1 MSSYEKVKL
10 YKHKK
15 IQWYNISNSFDIETT
30 SFYDDGLKKAIM
42 YTWQWAI
49 GTEFVVYGREWSEFN
64 EFISILSKTLG
75 LNDSKRIVC
84 FVHNL
89 GYEMQFFKHYFTIYN
104 LLALKP
110 YKPIK
115 FSTSAGIDFRCSYIL
130 TNQSLSTLSK
140 NYNLKYYKKPNYD
153 YSKIRNSKTK
163 LTDAEIDY
171 IVSDVLAVNE
181 YIQKEI
187 DVYGKISRIP
197 NTSTG
202 KVRNQTRQNT
212 IELTKMGGNDN
223 HGAFRYRHLIQE
235 LTLEPE
241 EFALAHSAYAGGL
254 THSNAENTDVTL
266 YNVGSMDFTSSYP
279 AVMVLFGGFPMSKG
293 KRITQV
299 NNEEFYHYIHYY
311 ACIFSITFF
320 NIQPKVKHENIIS
333 INKCTHIT
341 SDRVINN
348 GRVYSAGALTISL
361 TDMDFKAIDK
371 FYTWDKMIINDMWIY
386 RKGFLPKKLVE
397 SVLYY
402 YENKTKLKGLNDELS
417 KTNYLL
423 YKGYVNSLYGM
434 CCLNPC
440 KPEIKY
446 ENNGE
451 WSEEF
456 KSLTDMVER
465 YNNDK
470 NRFLSYLW
478 GIYISSVA
486 RYNLCVYGILPFA
499 VESGKSDYIYADT
512 DSVKFMN
519 PEKHFDIFR
528 NYNTYIMNK
537 IKYVSKKRKIPI
549 EKFMPVTQKGE
560 PAVIGVWSYEG
571 KYNRFKTLGAKRYFS
586 EKDDKYELTV
596 AGLGKKAGC
605 NYICS
610 LSDNPFEIF
619 TNELYV
625 PGEFTGKQTHTY
637 CEYEINGELKDYQG
651 NTAHYH
657 EMSFIH
663 LEDADYDFNISA
675 EYIKF
680 LRGIK
685 DETL

>member
-1 MSSYEKVKL
+1 MSLFKDVKL

-15 IQWYNISNSFDIETT
+15 IQWYNISNAFDIETT
-30 SFYDDGLKKAIM
+30 SFYDGDIKKAIM
-42 YTWQWAI
+42 YVWQWAV
-49 GTEFVVYGREWSEFN
+49 GTDLVIYGRTWEEFN
-64 EFISILSKTLG
+64 EFIAILSGALG
-75 LNDSKRIVC
+75 LNDSKRIIC
-84 FVHNL
+84 YVHNL
-89 GYEMQFFKHYFTIYN
+89 GYETQFIKHYFTIYN
-104 LLALKP
+104 MLALKP

-115 FSTSAGIDFRCSYIL
+115 FSTSVGIDFRCSYIL

-153 YSKIRNSKTK
+153 YSKIRNSKTN

-187 DVYGKISRIP
+187 DIYGKISRIP

-223 HGAFRYRHLIQE
+223 HGAFRYRNLIQE

-254 THSNAENTDVTL
+254 THSNAENTGVTL
-266 YNVGSMDFTSSYP
+266 YNVASQDFTSSYP
-279 AVMVLFGGFPMSKG
+279 AVMVLFGGFPVSKG
-293 KRITQV
+293 KHITKV
-299 NNEEFYHYIHYY
+299 NKQEFEHYIDFY
-311 ACIFSITFF
+311 ACIFKITFY
-320 NIQPKVKHENIIS
+320 NVKPLVKHENIIS
-333 INKCTHIT
+333 LNKCEHIT
-341 SDRVINN
+341 FDRIINN
-348 GRVYSAGALTISL
+348 GRVYSASALTISL
-361 TDMDFKAIDK
+361 TDMDFKAIRK
-371 FYTWDKMIINDMWIY
+371 FYKWDKMIINDMWIY

-402 YENKTKLKGLNDELS
+402 YGQKTKLKGLKDELS
-417 KTNYLL
+417 QTNYLL

-440 KPEIKY
+440 KPTI
-446 ENNGE
+446 NFSNGE
-451 WSEEF
+451 WITENNNL
-456 KSLTDMVER
+456 KDMVEK

-499 VESGKSDYIYADT
+499 VESEKSDYVYADT
-512 DSVKFMN
+512 DSVKYLN
-519 PEKHFDIFR
+519 PEKHKQIFE
-528 NYNTYIMNK
+528 NYNNYIMNK
-537 IKYVSKKRKIPI
+537 IKWVSTKRKIPI
-549 EKFMPVTQKGE
+549 EKFMPKTQKGE

-571 KYNRFKTLGAKRYFS
+571 VYDRFKTLGAKRYFT
-586 EKDDKYELTV
+586 EKNGKYEMTV
-596 AGLGKKAGC
+596 AGLGKRAGC
-605 NYICS
+605 EYIKS

-619 TNELYV
+619 NDELYV
-625 PGEFTGKQTHTY
+625 PGEYTGKQTHSY
-637 CEYEINGELKDYQG
+637 CEYEIEGEIKDYQG
-651 NTAHYH
+651 KTAHYH
-657 EMSFIH
+657 ELSFIH
-663 LEDADYDFNISA
+663 LENADYDFNISA
-675 EYIKF
+675 EYLKF
-680 LRGIK
+680 LRGVQN
-685 DETL
+685 ETI